1 MSGALSACFWYLG
14 QISLIFFTVI
24 NILLHE
30 ALSDWNCLFGA
41 KVKFSPLEI
50 KNLTPFTISDHTICD
65 CNWVKLYCQ
74 ITSQQE
80 VASCLFQKTQNHDQR
95 RLWREKCYEE
105 KNDPVCFSGKFNAAT
120 IQLPLGKKYFL
131 CHHSPISR
139 FTKMSILAVSELYKD
154 TSRTHCSIPW
164 EKMSLESVLW
174 VFTTRKDVTIIRW
187 NCTVRLYPRKKWQA
201 AYCIEKTHK
210 CVQICCCNEEQNEPV
225 CFPGRVEAAT
235 IQVSQR
241 EISFAIRP
249 QFPGSKNM
257 FPFTFRAV

>member
-1 MSGALSACFWYLG
+1 M
-14 QISLIFFTVI
+14 TVI
-24 NILLHE
+24 G
-30 ALSDWNCLFGA
+30 WNCTVRSLPSKKWQAAYFR
-41 KVKFSPLEI
+41 KFKIMTKAAVVMKRKMTQCVFLVSLMLQPSSFHWE
-50 KNLTPFTISDHTICD
+50 KNISFA
-65 CNWVKLYCQ
+65 
-74 ITSQQE
+74 ITSQFPG
-80 VASCLFQKTQNHDQR
+80 C
-95 RLWREKCYEE
+95 
-105 KNDPVCFSGKFNAAT
+105 
-120 IQLPLGKKYFL
+120 
-131 CHHSPISR
+131 
-139 FTKMSILAVSELYKD
+139 ILAVSELYKD

-210 CVQICCCNEEQNEPV
+210 HVQICCCNEEQNEPV

-235 IQVSQR
+235 IQVSQW

-257 FPFTFRAV
+257 FPFSFRAV